1 MTMLSRISRF
11 VAAGGL
17 LFAAANAQAMAETV
31 GVVALY
37 KGDKSALN
45 AMTAGHDCSI
55 RRAGKV
61 LARQGN
67 LDLPQ
72 LDRFAVLSCAES
84 PLKSTA
90 LETILPDTAQ
100 PFLLLEGDLQEF
112 DVAGG
117 SQADQREYLLK
128 LSYYTNSDPV
138 GRSKDLA
145 TLAEIV
151 APLDDPYRTESFLE
165 VHRALGLRTPDEV
178 VTLFYDSPEA
188 GNRFRAANRAVLEKV
203 GAFNKAHLLSFV
215 YLVAKAD

>member
-1 MTMLSRISRF
+1 MLSGIYRI

-17 LFAAANAQAMAETV
+17 LFAANVQAMAEPI

-37 KGDKSALN
+37 KGDKSALS
-45 AMTAGHDCSI
+45 AMTSSHDCSI
-55 RRAGKV
+55 RRGGTV

-67 LDLPQ
+67 LDLPE

-90 LETILPDTAQ
+90 LGTFLPDTAQ

-112 DVAGG
+112 DAAGG

-145 TLAEIV
+145 ALADWV
-151 APLDDPYRTESFLE
+151 APLEDPYRTESFLE
-165 VHRALGLRTPDEV
+165 VHRASGLRTPDEV

-188 GNRFRAANRAVLEKV
+188 GNRFREANQAVLEKV
-203 GAFNKAHLLSFV
+203 GAFNKAHLVSFV